1 MLNNSGKDFMFSVSP
16 VKREELSAIAELE
29 RLCFA
34 EPWSEESLALLLKDK
49 ATGFVATEANGK
61 LIGYV
66 GLISVL
72 DEGQI
77 TNIAT
82 HPDYRRKGIGK
93 ALMERIF
100 EYCRDRGIYY
110 LSLEVRDSN
119 KSAIALYEGF
129 GFKTV
134 GIRKNFYRFP
144 VEDARVMTAELN

>member
-1 MLNNSGKDFMFSVSP
+1 MLNNSGNVVNFSVSS

-29 RLCFA
+29 KLCFS
-34 EPWSEESLALLLKDK
+34 EPWSEESLTLLLGDK
-49 ATGFVATEANGK
+49 ATGFVATEANGR
-61 LIGYV
+61 LVGYV
-66 GLISVL
+66 GLVSVL

-100 EYCRDRGIYY
+100 EYCKEKGICY

-119 KSAIALYEGF
+119 KGAIALYESF